1 MEGARGAKHKT
12 KGGGNVIRLGNI
24 TLAHGLILAPLAGY
38 TDYAMR
44 YLCRREG
51 AELTVSEMVSSR
63 ALCYGDKKTPS
74 LACIRAEEAPAA
86 VQIFGSEPHFM
97 AEAAKLVEQGIGG
110 GVAPAA
116 IDINMGCPVKKI
128 ISAGD
133 GSALMKDP
141 ALVYDI
147 VKAVV
152 GAVALPV
159 TVKIRAGWDEAHKNA
174 VEVAKAAEAAGASL
188 VAVHGRTRTQMY
200 SGKADYTVIAAVKDA
215 LSIPVVGNGDVCS
228 ASDALRIKQ
237 QTNCDGI
244 MIGRGAVGNPFLFAE
259 IRAALAGEL
268 YTPPTP
274 RERMETALL
283 QVRLAIETQ
292 GEESAVLASRKQFA
306 DYASGL
312 RGAAALRAAAH
323 RASDYAA
330 LEAAAEEFLATL
342 EE

>member
-1 MEGARGAKHKT
+1 M
-12 KGGGNVIRLGNI
+12 IRLGNLI
-24 TLAHGLILAPLAGY
+24 LNHGLILAPLAGY

-74 LACIRAEEAPAA
+74 LACIRPEEAPCA

-97 AEAAKLVEQGIGG
+97 AEAAKIVACGMAG

-128 ISAGD
+128 VSAGD
-133 GSALMKDP
+133 GCALMKDP
-141 ALVYDI
+141 SLVFDI

-152 GAVALPV
+152 GATSLPV

-200 SGKADYTVIAAVKDA
+200 SGKADYAVIAAVKDA
-215 LSIPVVGNGDVCS
+215 LSVPVVGNGDVCS
-228 ASDALRIKQ
+228 AADALRLKRE
-237 QTNCDGI
+237 TGCDGV

-259 IRAALAGEL
+259 IRAALAGEE
-268 YTPPTP
+268 YIPPSP
-274 RERMETALL
+274 RERMKTALL
-283 QVRLAIETQ
+283 QVRLAIEVQ
-292 GEESAVLASRKQFA
+292 GEECAVLASRKQFA
-306 DYASGL
+306 DYAGGL

-323 RASDYAA
+323 RATCYEELS
-330 LEAAAEEFLATL
+330 LAAEAFLSAL
-342 EE
+342 AE